1 MDDIRIVLGSL
12 RYKTATN
19 TDLSIPTPLVQNSKN
34 IQEFDR
40 SIDVNLAQIFDD
52 ERQKSTTFR
61 PTCKFQLL
69 YNNSYT
75 GTTNYTPLENN
86 LYYINEAQFT
96 VLQCYASPNAV
107 SWQGFLQ
114 FHEFDFIRSDYG
126 VSGYTQPPDN
136 HINFTSRSASTY
148 NWNFFVSYPYKNI
161 DKMLSYYDPQQ
172 INGTGYYYWNAKVK
186 RYKLCYL

>member
-69 YNNSYT
+69 YNNW
-75 GTTNYTPLENN
+75 NFRNDNN
-86 LYYINEAQFT
+86 LSHLFNRYSTI
-96 VLQCYASPNAV
+96 S
-107 SWQGFLQ
+107 
-114 FHEFDFIRSDYG
+114 G
-126 VSGYTQPPDN
+126 VSE
-136 HINFTSRSASTY
+136 
-148 NWNFFVSYPYKNI
+148 NI
-161 DKMLSYYDPQQ
+161 
-172 INGTGYYYWNAKVK
+172 
-186 RYKLCYL
+186 